1 MKRHFIKKYI
11 FTIIFMLCLFAY
23 TGINFAS
30 EMPTIREAIKDF
42 DWKNISAEVSELEDV
57 INENIYQRYAWIETF
72 GAVEETLGMNVD
84 NGFSYVKSTEGSL
97 NYTSETTDASLLQK
111 NIAAINEIND
121 LAIKYGAEPIVL
133 LAPDKY
139 IDGESEYREGIPYWD
154 RNEELDLVCEEMVE
168 QGISCVDTR
177 DYLEEIWKWTQE
189 PIFFDTDHHWR
200 IKPGFYMAGVLMDE
214 MDETW
219 DGELNP
225 DGFYSDID
233 NYNVYTYEDCF
244 LGSIGRE
251 TGVIYAGLDDID
263 LIYPKY
269 ETYFVHRYK
278 STADSEVKTVEG
290 EFIHSILDIYNLN
303 NTDSIYVS
311 DKYSIYLDSVN
322 TEDYITN
329 NMQEEGPRVLIVR
342 DSFMAPTA
350 AFLAS
355 ACSEMDMVWSMRYT
369 GDLEQLIS
377 EGNYDYVIV
386 ELGSSNLYSEEL
398 FQCLKN

>member
-23 TGINFAS
+23 TGINFVS
-30 EMPTIREAIKDF
+30 EMPAICEAIKDF
-42 DWKNISAEVSELEDV
+42 DWKNISAGVSELEDV
-57 INENIYQRYAWIETF
+57 INDNIYQRYAWIETF
-72 GAVEETLGMNVD
+72 GAVEETLGMDVD

-97 NYTSETTDASLLQK
+97 NYTNETTDISLLQK

-121 LAIKYGAEPIVL
+121 LAIEYGAEPIVL

-139 IDGESEYREGIPYWD
+139 IDGEAEYREGIPYWD
-154 RNEELDLVCEEMVE
+154 RNKELDMVYEEVVKH
-168 QGISCVDTR
+168 GISCIDTR
-177 DYLEEIWKWTQE
+177 DYLEEISEWTQE
-189 PIFFDTDHHWR
+189 PIFFYTDHHWR

-251 TGVIYAGLDDID
+251 TGVVYAGLDDID

-398 FQCLKN
+398 LQCLKN

>member
-1 MKRHFIKKYI
+1 MKRHFVKKYI

-42 DWKNISAEVSELEDV
+42 DWKNISAGVSELEDV

-121 LAIKYGAEPIVL
+121 LAIEYGAKPIVL

-177 DYLEEIWKWTQE
+177 DYLEEIWEWTQE

-350 AFLAS
+350 SFLAP